1 MEKMKGQISSSLDL
15 AMVLAL
21 RLAVLFHRSRS
32 DVRLPPFEAQCD
44 GKRFQLGLDAAWLAA
59 SPLTAAALMEEV
71 KEWRKLGVALDIAA
85 LKEVEVEG
93 ELLPAD

>member
-1 MEKMKGQISSSLDL
+1 
-15 AMVLAL
+15 
-21 RLAVLFHRSRS
+21 
-32 DVRLPPFEAQCD
+32 
-44 GKRFQLGLDAAWLAA
+44 LDATWVAA

-85 LKEVEVEG
+85 LEEVEVEG

>member
-1 MEKMKGQISSSLDL
+1 MTSS
-15 AMVLAL
+15 AHPGLAL

-59 SPLTAAALMEEV
+59 SPLTAAALFWYFV
-71 KEWRKLGVALDIAA
+71 VGVWPVIYLRVY
-85 LKEVEVEG
+85 L
-93 ELLPAD
+93 